1 MRGNA
6 RWDQSHCGQW
16 RCCNN
21 GRVVQRCTLQI
32 LCGCYCCGMIRRNQR
47 KISHIST
54 EAWVRGAANA
64 LAADGWTHGAVK
76 ALAAAISAG
85 PRVSVEVCA
94 RGAVKA
100 LAAAISAGKR
110 ISAEVC
116 ARVAV
121 KALAT
126 AISAGTHISVKV
138 WVWCSKGIIRRNQRR
153 NTRIPPYGHAGA
165 LHCQSREGRSS
176 SIAAR
181 IFSSARFSMRDTYE
195 RDMPSAWATS
205 C

>member
-16 RCCNN
+16 RCCNI
-21 GRVVQRCTLQI
+21 GRVGQRCTLQI
-32 LCGCYCCGMIRRNQR
+32 LCGCYCCGISHRNQR
-47 KISHIST
+47 RTVYIRRGV
-54 EAWVRGAANA
+54 VRGAANA
-64 LAADGWTHGAVK
+64 LAADGWT
-76 ALAAAISAG
+76 
-85 PRVSVEVCA
+85 
-94 RGAVKA
+94 
-100 LAAAISAGKR
+100 
-110 ISAEVC
+110 
-116 ARVAV
+116 RVAV
-121 KALAT
+121 KALAVAISARSRISADVWT
-126 AISAGTHISVKV
+126 HGAVKALSAAISAGTRVSPRGV
-138 WVWCSKGIIRRNQRR
+138 CLRRSKGIIRRNQREIA
-153 NTRIPPYGHAGA
+153 RIRRGVCARGAVEVLSAAISAGPRVFPDGHAGA

>member
-1 MRGNA
+1 MPACTLYMRGNA

-16 RCCNN
+16 RRCNN

-32 LCGCYCCGMIRRNQR
+32 LCGCYYCGISRRNQR
-47 KISHIST
+47 EIAHIST

-85 PRVSVEVCA
+85 TRVSAEVYA

-116 ARVAV
+116 ARGCSKVIVHRNQREIA
-121 KALAT
+121 
-126 AISAGTHISVKV
+126 HIRRGVCAR
-138 WVWCSKGIIRRNQRR
+138 CSKGIIRHNQRR
-153 NTRIPPYGHAGA
+153 TARIPRWARRRSALSESGGA
-165 LHCQSREGRSS
+165 LLVHRG
-176 SIAAR
+176 AYL
-181 IFSSARFSMRDTYE
+181 FE
-195 RDMPSAWATS
+195 RALFYA
-205 C
+205 